1 MILDLI
7 RHADTGR
14 AGYLDG
20 RSDPALLPR
29 AAALVD
35 AACAGLQWPR
45 VIASPLLRAR
55 DTALALAASRQSPVA
70 IADAWR
76 EVDFGDWDG
85 RPARTIDPVALAAFH
100 RDPLA
105 HPAPGGEPWPMFT
118 SRIGGALTALL
129 QGAADQPSAGALVVS
144 HAGAIR
150 MAVALAC
157 GFPLAALW
165 ALRIDYGTRLR
176 LHLQRG
182 DDGRPWG
189 ELLEIRQP

>member
-1 MILDLI
+1 MFPNRI
-7 RHADTGR
+7 RA
-14 AGYLDG
+14 
-20 RSDPALLPR
+20 
-29 AAALVD
+29 
-35 AACAGLQWPR
+35 
-45 VIASPLLRAR
+45 
-55 DTALALAASRQSPVA
+55 TALAVAASRQLRVA

-176 LHLQRG
+176 LHLQLG

>member
-55 DTALALAASRQSPVA
+55 DTALALAASRQ
-70 IADAWR
+70 
-76 EVDFGDWDG
+76 
-85 RPARTIDPVALAAFH
+85 
-100 RDPLA
+100 
-105 HPAPGGEPWPMFT
+105 
-118 SRIGGALTALL
+118 
-129 QGAADQPSAGALVVS
+129 
-144 HAGAIR
+144 
-150 MAVALAC
+150 
-157 GFPLAALW
+157 
-165 ALRIDYGTRLR
+165 
-176 LHLQRG
+176 LQRSLTIEATVTSCSSTKPFTAG
-182 DDGRPWG
+182 TEPSKPLPKIGSTKAVPDSSAMSSK
-189 ELLEIRQP
+189 